1 MSLANEEWKSH
12 IWRGSAADFHSLD
25 LAMDRAV
32 WSCVVSAPALILGST
47 QNEGDV
53 DSALAS
59 TQGIDIVR
67 RRSGGGVVYVH
78 PDTSIWCDITIPRD
92 DVLWNDDV
100 STSMLWLG
108 EVFVEALAPWLT
120 TSVYRNEFVVGQDGR
135 AVCFASTSPGEVF
148 AGTSKVVGIS
158 QRRTRE
164 GARFQ
169 CVLYRKWNPEDWAHC
184 LTSSEVAQ
192 RVRTLPVATV
202 DITAEE
208 MTDALIAALTHV
220 RI

>member
-1 MSLANEEWKSH
+1 MSLASKEWKSH

-32 WSCVVSAPALILGST
+32 WSCMVSAPALILGST

-108 EVFVEALAPWLT
+108 QVFVEALTPWLT
-120 TSVYRNEFVVGQDGR
+120 TSVYRNEFMVGQDGR
-135 AVCFASTSPGEVF
+135 EVCFASTSPGEVF
-148 AGTSKVVGIS
+148 ADASKVVGIS

-184 LTSSEVAQ
+184 LTSSDVAQ

-202 DITAEE
+202 DISAEE
-208 MTDALIAALTHV
+208 MTDALVAALRHL

>member
-1 MSLANEEWKSH
+1 MSLANKEWKSH
-12 IWRGSAADFHSLD
+12 IWRGSAADFHLLD

-32 WSCVVSAPALILGST
+32 WSCMVSAPALILGST

-59 TQGIDIVR
+59 TQGINIVR

-92 DVLWNDDV
+92 DVLWHDDV

-120 TSVYRNEFVVGQDGR
+120 TSVYRNEFLVGQDGR

-184 LTSSEVAQ
+184 LTSTDVAQ
-192 RVRTLPVATV
+192 RVRALPVATV

-208 MTDALIAALTHV
+208 MTDALVAALRHV

>member
-1 MSLANEEWKSH
+1 MSLVSEEWKSH

-53 DSALAS
+53 DAALAS

-78 PDTSIWCDITIPRD
+78 PGTSIWCDITIPRD

-120 TSVYRNEFVVGQDGR
+120 TSVYRNEFMAGQDGR

-184 LTSSEVAQ
+184 LTSSDVAQ

-208 MTDALIAALTHV
+208 MTDALVAALRHV